1 MDPLNKHYSEE
12 QLIEDF
18 KSVVADLEAL
28 LQETAHSGGEK
39 MTAIRAKAEQSIDA
53 VKASMADAPAAALN
67 KAKEAA
73 TATDDYVQANP
84 WRSIGLAV
92 SVGVIIGLLLSR
104 RSS

>member
-1 MDPLNKHYSEE
+1 MEPLSKHYNEA
-12 QLIEDF
+12 QLIDDF

-28 LQETAHSGGEK
+28 LQETAHTGGEK

-53 VKASMADAPAAALN
+53 AKASMADAPVAMLN

-84 WRSIGLAV
+84 WRAIGLAA

-104 RSS
+104 R